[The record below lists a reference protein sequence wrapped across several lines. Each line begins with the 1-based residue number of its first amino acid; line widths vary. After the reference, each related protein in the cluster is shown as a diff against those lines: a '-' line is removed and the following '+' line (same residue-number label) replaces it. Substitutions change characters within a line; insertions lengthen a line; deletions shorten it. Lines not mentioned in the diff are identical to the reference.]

1 MKYNRNDPSNPASL
15 KSTKASPLVNGYG
28 VLRSVLEEAST
39 KTGRSLGELT
49 VLSAQIDPY
58 RLDTE
63 ARHRDGRWVAEQLD
77 RLVARGRQIH
87 WRALHYILVST
98 TSLAKPNGEPYKN
111 IDEDW
116 TWLVEVAGKAARWLG
131 YIPFERIIDNRNAE
145 PVICHKARIVPRST
159 ISIGIEVT
167 IPDIDDLEPRPVA
180 EGFVAR
186 QAYHFVIFGEK
197 ASLEPVLLSIA
208 RAKQADLYLPQGE
221 ISDTLLFR
229 ICADAAK
236 DGRPLILFTVSDC
249 DPAGYQMPI
258 SIGRK
263 LQAFKD
269 LLFPKLKFEVVSVAL
284 TPDQVRELDLPSTPL
299 KEGEKRADRWTE
311 AFGIAQTEVD
321 ALLALRPDA
330 LREMVENAFAPYFDN
345 ALDDRVEAAEA
356 KWLEQAQA
364 AIDRQ
369 INPAVM
375 AQVREQA
382 STKLVELRSAIDD
395 LKEKMNVATDLIN
408 LPDIE
413 IPEPEIDETV
423 ARQALVHLTDSFVTA
438 SRRLIARKSYGLA
451 TTTIEQNG
459 RRRAGRPLG

>member
-1 MKYNRNDPSNPASL
+1 
-15 KSTKASPLVNGYG
+15 LVNGFG
-28 VLRSVLEEAST
+28 VLRSVLEKACA
-39 KTGRSLGELT
+39 KTGASLGELT

-63 ARHRDGRWVAEQLD
+63 ARHRDGRWVAERLD
-77 RLVARGRQIH
+77 QLVARGRQIH

-98 TSLAKPNGEPYKN
+98 TSLVKPNGEPYKN

-145 PVICHKARIVPRST
+145 PVIFHKARLVPRQT
-159 ISIGIEVT
+159 ISVGIKVA

-180 EGFVAR
+180 EGFVPR
-186 QAYHFVIFGEK
+186 QAFHFVMFGEK
-197 ASLEPVLLSIA
+197 ASLESVLLPIA

-229 ICADAAK
+229 ICADAAR
-236 DGRPLILFTVSDC
+236 DGRPLVLFTVSDC

-269 LLFPKLKFEVVSVAL
+269 LLFPKLKFEVVPVAL

-299 KEGEKRADRWTE
+299 KEGEKRADRWVE
-311 AFGIAQTEVD
+311 AFGIQQTEVD

-330 LREMVENAFAPYFDN
+330 LRGMVEDAFASYFDDT
-345 ALDDRVEAAEA
+345 LEDRVEAAEA
-356 KWLEQAQA
+356 EWLEEAQA
-364 AIDRQ
+364 AIDAQ

-375 AQVREQA
+375 AAVREQA
-382 STKLVELRSAIDD
+382 TTKLVELRSQIDD
-395 LKEKMNVATDLIN
+395 LNEQLKLATDGFD
-408 LPDIE
+408 LPEIE
-413 IPEPEIDETV
+413 VPEPEIDET
-423 ARQALVHLTDSFVTA
+423 AERQALVGVTDNWVTA
-438 SRRLIARKSYGLA
+438 TRALIARKQYG
-451 TTTIEQNG
+451 NG
-459 RRRAGRPLG
+459 NGPGGAHG

>member
-131 YIPFERIIDNRNAE
+131 YIPFERITDNRNAE
-145 PVICHKARIVPRST
+145 PVICRKARVMPKRA
-159 ISIGIEVT
+159 ISVGIEVT
-167 IPDIDDLEPRPVA
+167 IPDIDDLEPQPVA
-180 EGFVAR
+180 EGFVPR
-186 QAYHFVIFGEK
+186 QAFHFVMFGEK
-197 ASLEPVLLSIA
+197 ASLESVLLPIA

-229 ICADAAK
+229 ICQDAAK
-236 DGRPLILFTVSDC
+236 DGRPLVLFTVSDC

-269 LLFPKLKFEVVSVAL
+269 LHFPQLKFEVVPVAL
-284 TPDQVRELDLPSTPL
+284 TPEQVRELGLPSTPL
-299 KEGEKRADRWTE
+299 KEGEKRADRWVE
-311 AFGIAQTEVD
+311 AFGIQQTEVD

-330 LREMVENAFAPYFDN
+330 LREMVEDAFASYFDDT
-345 ALDDRVEAAEA
+345 LEDRVEAAEA
-356 KWLEQAQA
+356 EWLEEAQA
-364 AIDRQ
+364 AIDAQ
-369 INPAVM
+369 INPAIM
-375 AQVREQA
+375 ATVREQA
-382 STKLVELRSAIDD
+382 TTKLAELRSAIDA
-395 LKEKMNVATDLIN
+395 LNEQLELATDGFD
-408 LPDIE
+408 LPEIE
-413 IPEPEIDETV
+413 VPEPEIDET
-423 ARQALVHLTDSFVTA
+423 AERQALVSITDNFVTA
-438 SRRLIARKSYGLA
+438 SRALIARKQY
-451 TTTIEQNG
+451 ENG
-459 RRRAGRPLG
+459 NGS